1 LASSNDDLTARTAV
15 ELNELLAAGDVSSV
29 EITEQVLA
37 RIETVNP
44 VIAAFITVTDEL
56 ALSEA
61 KAADERR
68 ARGESLSAI
77 DGIPYSIKDLDDTAG
92 IRSTHGTKFL
102 EHNVPTEDSAVAAIL
117 RSSGGVLLGKT
128 NLPHM
133 GYWDMSD
140 NYVAPTALN
149 PWDTTRTPGGSSG
162 GAAAAIAAGLG
173 PLAQGGDGAGS
184 IRTPAALT
192 GTVGF
197 KGTFGRVP
205 FYPAGNQWTHRV
217 HNGPIAR
224 TVADAALM
232 FGVMAQIDDRDPASV
247 HLPMPPFV
255 ALDGARPLE
264 GKRALLSVDFGY
276 GMVTNEVAAA
286 TRAAGE
292 SLRALGA
299 EVVEVDAVPWD
310 NPAGFHAIMYAGGGY
325 PEAYLPHPEWVEPIL
340 EVILQA
346 GTTRSVKEVVGAET
360 ARGVFYQQ
368 VLAVMKEYDFIV
380 TASAPLPAWSAVP
393 GMGDMMIEGKEIDNS
408 LSRAFLVMPFNLTG
422 QPAISI
428 PSGFSSTGLPL
439 GVQIVGRK
447 YEDLEV
453 LQAAAALEKELDLR
467 PAWPTP
473 TFRPEGVNGVIRT
486 V

>member
-1 LASSNDDLTARTAV
+1 
-15 ELNELLAAGDVSSV
+15 
-29 EITEQVLA
+29 
-37 RIETVNP
+37 
-44 VIAAFITVTDEL
+44 
-56 ALSEA
+56 
-61 KAADERR
+61 
-68 ARGESLSAI
+68 
-77 DGIPYSIKDLDDTAG
+77 
-92 IRSTHGTKFL
+92 
-102 EHNVPTEDSAVAAIL
+102 
-117 RSSGGVLLGKT
+117 
-128 NLPHM
+128 
-133 GYWDMSD
+133 
-140 NYVAPTALN
+140 
-149 PWDTTRTPGGSSG
+149 
-162 GAAAAIAAGLG
+162 
-173 PLAQGGDGAGS
+173 
-184 IRTPAALT
+184 
-192 GTVGF
+192 
-197 KGTFGRVP
+197 
-205 FYPAGNQWTHRV
+205 V

-232 FGVMAQIDDRDPASV
+232 FSVMAQIDDRDPASV
-247 HLPMPPFV
+247 HLPMQPFV
-255 ALDGARPLE
+255 ALEGARPLE
-264 GKRALLSVDFGY
+264 GKRVLLSVDFGY

-292 SLRALGA
+292 SMRALGA
-299 EVVEVDAVPWD
+299 EIVEVDAVPWD
-310 NPAGFHAIMYAGGGY
+310 NPADFHAVMYAGGGY

-340 EVILQA
+340 EIILQA

-368 VLAVMKEYDFIV
+368 VLAVMKEYDFIL

-393 GMGDMMIEGKEIDNS
+393 GWGDMMIEGKEIDNS

-473 TFRPEGVNGVIRT
+473 TFRPEGVNGVIRSL
-486 V
+486 